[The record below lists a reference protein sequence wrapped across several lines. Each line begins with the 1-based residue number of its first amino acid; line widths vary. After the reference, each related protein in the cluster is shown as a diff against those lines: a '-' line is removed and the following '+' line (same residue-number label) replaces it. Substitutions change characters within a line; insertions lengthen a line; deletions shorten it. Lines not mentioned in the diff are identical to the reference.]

1 MTGRCVAGAASC
13 QEGNTVEDHIADV
26 KKYAKGPVNEAAVA
40 GLLKTYRLV
49 LGKADT
55 RYVACAD
62 PSERERVRE
71 RFLKKKLG
79 LTSDDLDAAIE
90 AVCAAMKAD
99 RTKSRLT
106 FYYLLAE
113 RFGKLDM
120 FAAASGA

>member
-1 MTGRCVAGAASC
+1 M
-13 QEGNTVEDHIADV
+13 QEHLADV
-26 KKYAKGPVNEAAVA
+26 KKYAKGSVDEAAVA

-49 LGKADT
+49 LSKADT

-62 PSERERVRE
+62 PGERERVRNN
-71 RFLKKKLG
+71 FLKKKLG
-79 LTSDDLDAAIE
+79 LSGDDLDAAVE

-113 RFGKLDM
+113 RYGKLAT
-120 FAAASGA
+120 FTA